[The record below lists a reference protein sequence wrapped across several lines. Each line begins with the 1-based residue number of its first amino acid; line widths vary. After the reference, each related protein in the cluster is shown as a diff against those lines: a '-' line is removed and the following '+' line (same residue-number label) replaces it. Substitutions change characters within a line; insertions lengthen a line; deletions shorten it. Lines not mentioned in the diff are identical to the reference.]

1 MSLIAFDRA
10 AAPAGSFSPTVNPDY
25 SGYQQGRQW
34 YQPKN
39 LSDSG
44 DPYVYSKGEK
54 GKRYI
59 KWSYLPDAD
68 LVDLLAFVAS
78 MSGGRYKFTLT
89 DVDGTLYTASR
100 ILNSGALTYRSMV
113 NGYNEVELEIEVA

>member
-1 MSLIAFDRA
+1 MALITFARV
-10 AAPAGSFSPTVNPDY
+10 AAPAGSFSPTKNPDY

-39 LSDSG
+39 LSDGG

-59 KWSYLPDAD
+59 RWTYLPDAD
-68 LVDLLAFVAS
+68 LVSLLAFVAS
-78 MSGGRYKFTLT
+78 MSGGRYKFTFT
-89 DVDGTLYTASR
+89 DVDGTVFTASR
-100 ILNSGALTYRSMV
+100 ILNSESLTYRSTV
-113 NGYNEVELEIEVA
+113 NGYNEVTLEIEVA